1 VNHQPRGSEPS
12 AQVDTI
18 TRNTVF
24 SFAASMST
32 AAFTAVLTLYLTR
45 ALGPSEYGTFA
56 LALGLTGLL
65 LVPSAI
71 GSTQS
76 AARFV
81 AERHGNTSEIV
92 GVLGMTLRTRLV
104 TAFVV
109 ALALFPL
116 AGPIS
121 ALYNT
126 PGLVWPLRGVAISLF
141 GQSLM
146 GFAMTIFTALRRTSR
161 GLRLVVSESAI
172 EFTATV
178 SLVLLGGGATG
189 AAFGRAVGYICGGA
203 LGMILL
209 GRHLGRSPLFRTGP
223 SPVRRRTY
231 AGYAGAMFIVQG
243 AQVAFSAIDV
253 LLLGAFLNPSA
264 VAFFSAP
271 LRLIVFLRNPALAL
285 AQGVAPRMARHPDR
299 PLDVTALVRALRYQ
313 LILQA
318 ALVAFVIVWAEPLA
332 RLLFGAGFS
341 ESAAVLRAISP
352 YVFLSGLGPL
362 VVIPLN
368 YRGEGPRRIPIAIG
382 ALALNAAI
390 DVILI
395 PKMGVLGAA
404 VGTDVGFAVYLAA
417 HVRLSHQVFGL
428 PLKPLAATSARSL
441 VGAGALA
448 VVLALTGTGSL
459 SAVEWILGLA
469 AGAVV
474 FLTTLV
480 LTGELS
486 RSDAQAMWSLPKKV
500 LRSG

>member
-32 AAFTAVLTLYLTR
+32 AAFTALLTLYL
-45 ALGPSEYGTFA
+45 
-56 LALGLTGLL
+56 
-65 LVPSAI
+65 
-71 GSTQS
+71 
-76 AARFV
+76 
-81 AERHGNTSEIV
+81 
-92 GVLGMTLRTRLV
+92 
-104 TAFVV
+104 
-109 ALALFPL
+109 
-116 AGPIS
+116 
-121 ALYNT
+121 
-126 PGLVWPLRGVAISLF
+126 
-141 GQSLM
+141 
-146 GFAMTIFTALRRTSR
+146 
-161 GLRLVVSESAI
+161 
-172 EFTATV
+172 
-178 SLVLLGGGATG
+178 
-189 AAFGRAVGYICGGA
+189 
-203 LGMILL
+203 
-209 GRHLGRSPLFRTGP
+209 
-223 SPVRRRTY
+223 
-231 AGYAGAMFIVQG
+231 
-243 AQVAFSAIDV
+243 
-253 LLLGAFLNPSA
+253 
-264 VAFFSAP
+264 
-271 LRLIVFLRNPALAL
+271 
-285 AQGVAPRMARHPDR
+285 
-299 PLDVTALVRALRYQ
+299 
-313 LILQA
+313 
-318 ALVAFVIVWAEPLA
+318 
-332 RLLFGAGFS
+332 
-341 ESAAVLRAISP
+341 
-352 YVFLSGLGPL
+352 
-362 VVIPLN
+362 
-368 YRGEGPRRIPIAIG
+368 PIAIG

-448 VVLALTGTGSL
+448 VVLALMGTGSL